1 MAKEKVLLKN
11 ELFNKETVNVLSN
24 AIKNVYEPLNEE
36 LFINDVIGE
45 FHNLEL
51 MDRIHWITETLTKH
65 LPDSYIDSVN
75 ILYESLN
82 KINHEGMFAFSS
94 YPDFVSRNGCNKENL
109 ELSLHMLGEFTKLF
123 SAEFSI
129 RFFINEFPE
138 TTYLKMVEW
147 SKSDNVHQRRLA
159 SEGLRPKLPWAKGI
173 TFDIYKGIKPLDN
186 LFYDKERYVTRSV
199 ANHLNDISKID
210 PLLVLSTLSRWKE
223 SGKQDIDEMK
233 YIISH
238 SLRTLVKKG
247 DMETLSFLGFTDS
260 PKVIIDLNLSND
272 KYNVGDYLEFEVEIN
287 PLENSKVVVDYI
299 VHYPTNAGNISK
311 KTFKI
316 KSLELFKNTKVIIKR
331 KNKLENRTTRKLCSG
346 IHKVFI
352 QLNGLIVAEK
362 EFILE
367 E

>member
-1 MAKEKVLLKN
+1 MNLKDQFFNEKTLNDFLDELSVYHEFDQLGFLNKALNRFPLLELKERISCIRELLKEYMPEGYLETIDIFTKLLKN
-11 ELFNKETVNVLSN
+11 IKED
-24 AIKNVYEPLNEE
+24 K
-36 LFINDVIGE
+36 FIYASILEYVE
-45 FHNLEL
+45 FYGCKVEF
-51 MDRIHWITETLTKH
+51 
-65 LPDSYIDSVN
+65 IDF
-75 ILYESLN
+75 SLD
-82 KINHEGMFAFSS
+82 K
-94 YPDFVSRNGCNKENL
+94 
-109 ELSLHMLGEFTKLF
+109 LGEFTSSF
-123 SAEFSI
+123 TAEFVI
-129 RFFINEFPE
+129 RRFINQFEDKSL
-138 TTYLKMVEW
+138 LKLYKW
-147 SKSDNVHQRRLA
+147 STSSDFHQRRLA
-159 SEGLRPKLPWAKGI
+159 SEGSRPKLPWAVNI
-173 TFDIYKGIKPLDN
+173 NLDYRETIPILDN
-186 LFYDKERYVTRSV
+186 LYYDSVRYVTRSV

-210 PLLVLSTLSRWKE
+210 SNLVIETLKRWKLE
-223 SGKQDIDEMK
+223 QKQNTKEMQ
-233 YIISH
+233 YIVNH